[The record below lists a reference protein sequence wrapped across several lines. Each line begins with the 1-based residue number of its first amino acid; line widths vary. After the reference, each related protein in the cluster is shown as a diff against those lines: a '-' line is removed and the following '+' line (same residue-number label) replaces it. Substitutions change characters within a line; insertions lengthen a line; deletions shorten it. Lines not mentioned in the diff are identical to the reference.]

1 MSSAVETTRGRPN
14 SENGGSSGWMASRT
28 PFSGGD
34 RHHFLQELNEVGA
47 HVAGGDIVE
56 TGNLGADFFA
66 RVAVF
71 AAGQTGDDVPFERQD
86 FIVAFLRQ
94 PLPCGLDDIGR
105 VTVFSGAAFQHENII
120 GDEIDHVEA
129 QRKAAGLG
137 WVQQIGAGSNRPPA

>member
-1 MSSAVETTRGRPN
+1 MDGKPDAV
-14 SENGGSSGWMASRT
+14 
-28 PFSGGD
+28 FGGD

-86 FIVAFLRQ
+86 FIVAFFA
-94 PLPCGLDDIGR
+94 P
-105 VTVFSGAAFQHENII
+105 AFA
-120 GDEIDHVEA
+120 V
-129 QRKAAGLG
+129 
-137 WVQQIGAGSNRPPA
+137 RPR